1 MNEPTVNSIRL
12 EFINY
17 ATEALELMMAT
28 SADTDIEAELL
39 LNALSVVVENDSYT
53 PDNIRK
59 FLGCIYMAQ
68 GIILRLR
75 LQPPSEIF
83 HTEEEM

>member
-1 MNEPTVNSIRL
+1 MNEATVNSVRH

-39 LNALSVVVENDSYT
+39 LNALSVVVENDSDT
-53 PDNIRK
+53 PDNLRK

-75 LQPPSEIF
+75 LQPPSETF
-83 HTEEEM
+83 YTEEEM